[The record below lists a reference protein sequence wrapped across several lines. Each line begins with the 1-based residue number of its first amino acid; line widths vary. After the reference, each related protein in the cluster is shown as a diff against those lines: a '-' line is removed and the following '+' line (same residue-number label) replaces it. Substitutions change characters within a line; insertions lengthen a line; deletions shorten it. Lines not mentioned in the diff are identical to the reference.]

1 MYSALARE
9 YGAPVRPL
17 PTDPE
22 DRACDYVSL
31 PVLPAGVEM
40 MVFGDTVVRI
50 DVDTTGIRTR
60 EGVGVGSAERDVLAR
75 YAGHVRVEPHPYSG
89 PEWHYVIVTP
99 ATDSTFRMIFET
111 DGKRVRNFRVGLRR
125 AVDLIEGCS

>member
-1 MYSALARE
+1 MYSDVARK
-9 YGAPVRPL
+9 YGTPARPL

-22 DRACDYVSL
+22 KQACDYVSL
-31 PVLPAGVEM
+31 PVLPAGVGM

-60 EGVGVGSAERDVLAR
+60 EGIRVGTPEPDVVAT
-75 YAGHVRVEPHPYSG
+75 YAGRVRVESHPYSG

-99 ATDSTFRMIFET
+99 PSDSTFRMIFET
-111 DGKRVRNFRVGLRR
+111 DGKRVRSFRVGFRR